1 MALGI
6 AAIFY
11 LLGSIPIAWIL
22 GSVFAWDDIC
32 TLGSGNA
39 GVMNIALSV
48 SRKVGLLAFLAEII
62 KGALTVIFARAM
74 RLEDSLLA
82 LAVVMAV
89 VGTRWSIWIR
99 GAGGRGN
106 TLGVAALSVLA
117 RPTVAF
123 SLVLW
128 LVTRMIT
135 RSAFM
140 ATRIWIISIP
150 LILGL
155 VTHSMI
161 YASMGAALS
170 LIYLSG
176 HKRSTDDHT
185 ILKETWP
192 NLWAFLVSPSR
203 KKDLPR

>member
-1 MALGI
+1 MVLGV

-11 LLGSIPIAWIL
+11 LLGSIPVAWIL
-22 GSVFAWDDIC
+22 GSVFARDDIR

-48 SRKVGLLAFLAEII
+48 SRKVGLLAFLGEIA
-62 KGALTVIFARAM
+62 KGCLTVLLARALK
-74 RLEDSLLA
+74 LEDGLIA

-89 VGTRWSIWIR
+89 MGTRWSIWIQ

-106 TLGVAALSVLA
+106 TLGVAALLVLA
-117 RPTVAF
+117 WPAVVF
-123 SLVLW
+123 SLALW
-128 LVTRMIT
+128 LAIRIIA
-135 RSAFM
+135 RSAFI
-140 ATRIWIISIP
+140 ATRIWIIFLP

-155 VTHSMI
+155 VTHSW
-161 YASMGAALS
+161 AFGWMGAALS

-185 ILKETWP
+185 ILKENWP
-192 NLWAFLVSPSR
+192 SLWAFLVSPSR
-203 KKDLPR
+203 KKDLSH

>member
-1 MALGI
+1 MVLGI

-22 GSVFAWDDIC
+22 GSVFAWDDIR

-48 SRKVGLLAFLAEII
+48 SRKVGLLAFVGEIA
-62 KGALTVIFARAM
+62 KGVLTVLFARA
-74 RLEDSLLA
+74 LKLDDGLIA

-89 VGTRWSIWIR
+89 VGTRWSIWIQ

-106 TLGVAALSVLA
+106 TLGVAAMLVLSW
-117 RPTVAF
+117 PSVAF

-128 LVTRMIT
+128 LVIRTIT
-135 RSAFM
+135 RRAFI

-155 VTHSMI
+155 VTQSWI

-185 ILKETWP
+185 ILKENWP
-192 NLWAFLVSPSR
+192 SLWAFLVSPSR
-203 KKDLPR
+203 KKDLSH